1 VRCAR
6 CQHTWFQEPG
16 TDLPTPIPVP
26 VEEPEQLGPI
36 TDRGRML
43 GPPPAPEPDYGP
55 EPEAFTQPFDPRPS
69 PGYEP
74 LSAPPEQMV
83 PRQQRR
89 PVREQGS
96 ARYRGMVGLVAGV
109 SILSLF
115 LVIFFSMPR
124 DIANFAP
131 ATVSIYNA
139 LGIEVNRTGFDVVAT
154 QGLDYANSIPIIV
167 IKGELVNVTDTQLSA
182 PSIRIAVRD
191 KQGKE
196 LHHWVV
202 RPDKDSVGP
211 RGKSPFSARLE
222 SPPAESY
229 DLEFRLE
236 PVEER

>member
-1 VRCAR
+1 MRCAR
-6 CQHTWFQEPG
+6 CQHTWFQEPS
-16 TDLPTPIPVP
+16 TDLPTPLPVP
-26 VEEPEQLGPI
+26 VDQPEPGVPS
-36 TDRGRML
+36 TDRFLML

-55 EPEAFTQPFDPRPS
+55 EPEAFTQPFDPRPQ
-69 PGYEP
+69 PAYEP

-83 PRQQRR
+83 PRQQR
-89 PVREQGS
+89 PVPDQGS

-131 ATVSIYNA
+131 ATVGIYNA
-139 LGIEVNRTGFDVVAT
+139 LGIEVNKTGFDVVAT

-167 IKGELVNVTDTQLSA
+167 IKGELINVTDSQLSA

-196 LHHWVV
+196 LHNWVV

>member
-1 VRCAR
+1 
-6 CQHTWFQEPG
+6 
-16 TDLPTPIPVP
+16 
-26 VEEPEQLGPI
+26 
-36 TDRGRML
+36 
-43 GPPPAPEPDYGP
+43 
-55 EPEAFTQPFDPRPS
+55 
-69 PGYEP
+69 
-74 LSAPPEQMV
+74 
-83 PRQQRR
+83 
-89 PVREQGS
+89 
-96 ARYRGMVGLVAGV
+96 MVGLVAGV

-167 IKGELVNVTDTQLSA
+167 IKGELINVTDTQLAA

-222 SPPAESY
+222 SPPAESF